1 MPLEHEPCW
10 TCWLSSGSLPAK
22 LEFQHKTVVGG
33 PDYNLH
39 FEFEL
44 HHHGYLL
51 LVAQHSLLPAYYL
64 CIHLMYQVV
73 TVLYWE
79 AETRVL
85 STANQP
91 QCTAV
96 GRRCFD
102 FIKTADLDLELT
114 WRQCRLTRRSQAR
127 IVVGILSTTVYSIQ
141 FIEQGDFF
149 NWYPPKKFKYVK
161 PRLGASTLT

>member
-127 IVVGILSTTVYSIQ
+127 IVVGILSTTVYYSLVYST
-141 FIEQGDFF
+141 GWFF
-149 NWYPPKKFKYVK
+149 
-161 PRLGASTLT
+161 LTGTPLKSLSM

>member
-64 CIHLMYQVV
+64 CIHLMSHVSKRRFFLQRQKSKETALGDLSRMFCYFWKRWRLNRAQRAFWEKVIF
-73 TVLYWE
+73 TSLFCHFHTSHGYITWLYVMLDHPG
-79 AETRVL
+79 AIRVP
-85 STANQP
+85 TGA
-91 QCTAV
+91 
-96 GRRCFD
+96 
-102 FIKTADLDLELT
+102 
-114 WRQCRLTRRSQAR
+114 
-127 IVVGILSTTVYSIQ
+127 
-141 FIEQGDFF
+141 
-149 NWYPPKKFKYVK
+149 PK
-161 PRLGASTLT
+161 